1 MSDLTKAAIGFTG
14 LEFTTGMDT
23 ATSGKLPFVIKDH
36 PANADKHAL
45 LLGQLCKSVLVL
57 SLENGKFSVTV
68 REKGTDNDSP
78 KP

>member
-1 MSDLTKAAIGFTG
+1 MAEQAKAVIGFTG

-23 ATSGKLPFVIKDH
+23 ATNGKLLFVVKDH

-45 LLGQLCKSVLVL
+45 LLGSLVKSALIL

-68 REKGTDNDSP
+68 REKE
-78 KP
+78 